1 MAAVFS
7 NHPSLLIAI
16 AEVLDVVF
24 DCTDYLDGATLSSG
38 SSVLRDS
45 NGTSV
50 GTPTVTV
57 SGNNF
62 VARITAGMVLA
73 TGTYYLYIT
82 GLLSDSR
89 TPKCK
94 FVLTCVF

>member
-1 MAAVFS
+1 MALVVS

-16 AEVLDVVF
+16 AEVLDVSLDV
-24 DCTDYLDGATLSSG
+24 TDALDGATLTSG
-38 SSVLRDS
+38 TAILRDA

-50 GTPTVTV
+50 GAPVVTI

-73 TGTYYLYIT
+73 VGTYYLYIS
-82 GLLSDSR
+82 GLLSDGR
-89 TPKCK
+89 TPKAK
-94 FVLTCVF
+94 YVLTCVF